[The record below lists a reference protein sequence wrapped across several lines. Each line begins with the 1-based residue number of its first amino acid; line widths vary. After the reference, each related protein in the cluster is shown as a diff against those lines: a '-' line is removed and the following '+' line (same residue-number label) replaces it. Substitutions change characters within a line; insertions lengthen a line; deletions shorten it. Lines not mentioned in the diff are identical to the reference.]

1 MLEHSLLGI
10 QTTAQTSRNAKFV
23 HETPITVTGGRSL
36 RVAAVALNSFGI
48 PFANASSLPISWILS
63 DCLGL
68 AYWEGQPAS
77 KVLIENARWEENLVL
92 TDNPGQVQSHTTCKC

>member
-1 MLEHSLLGI
+1 MPHI
-10 QTTAQTSRNAKFV
+10 QAAAQANRDDNFA
-23 HETPITVTGGRSL
+23 HETPITVMSGRSL

-63 DCLGL
+63 DCLGM
-68 AYWEGQPAS
+68 AYWEGQETS

-92 TDNPGQVQSHTTCKC
+92 TDNPGQVITSYNLHELTEL